1 MFENHSDDAFRFPS
15 SQPPA
20 LPDPVVEEALARNIV
35 THKQVA
41 DAWLRRRTMYRAGRR
56 APVWRWLA
64 LQPKVDYEALLH
76 LAAHCYDYK
85 ALNTDM
91 GELRTFVNRI
101 ITCFSDSQ
109 WQMMLRGAMVPV
121 KRTSHPGV
129 SMMWKFAASDP
140 TAKSTHMLVQQL
152 VGKNYE
158 LVQADR
164 KRIASLLGEVY
175 LTRLELPRRPAS
187 GPAGQ
192 S

>member
-1 MFENHSDDAFRFPS
+1 MFENHSDNAFRFPS

-64 LQPKVDYEALLH
+64 LQPQVDYEALLQ
-76 LAAHCYDYK
+76 LAAHSYDYK
-85 ALNTDM
+85 TLSTDM
-91 GELRTFVNRI
+91 GALRTFVNRI

-121 KRTSHPGV
+121 KRTSNPGV

-140 TAKSTHMLVQQL
+140 TAKSTHNLVQQL
-152 VGKNYE
+152 VGKHYE

-164 KRIASLLGEVY
+164 KRIAALLGEVY
-175 LTRLELPRRPAS
+175 LTRLELPRRPAA
-187 GPAGQ
+187 GPAD
-192 S
+192 SN